1 MAKQEDMADPS
12 ASQTQAT
19 TNING
24 TSVTEAAGVAG
35 GGTTTGRNSNS
46 GLGSSGSSG
55 SGSSS
60 HPPLQSTVFIHKL
73 YNILEDDDLKDLI
86 WWSPSGLSFLIRP
99 TEKFSRALATYFKH
113 TNIASFVRQLNM
125 YGFHKVSNDHCKST
139 EHDSGSSNANSSSS
153 NNNNG
158 NSTNGSNNNNNNSS
172 TVSGGGS
179 STDVQEDIKIWK
191 FRHSTGLFKRGDIEG
206 LKYIKRRSSRNISN
220 SNGRK
225 NSNPAGQANHLSS
238 GANANGGSAN
248 DANFAGASVTD
259 VCGSIQTHAEEQ
271 EQLRQPQTQHIPYSQ
286 QNPHSAGQP
295 LPQQQQ
301 HQLHLQQQHQLH
313 LQQQQQQ
320 QPQPQSQQ
328 RSILSEPDSCFFPSQ
343 ASQMHPSLA
352 YASFPTHP
360 TPAAAAPPPPSTCS
374 DPYLEARYAEISQS
388 YNVLRYEYNSLQ
400 YRHDEVL
407 DQLRGVNA
415 DMVHLLELLE
425 SLVAIQ
431 SSPEPIPQRLSGLEQ
446 ELVRFK
452 TLLTGRMH
460 RNSDAQIHQPS
471 QKSYFENRP
480 LSSLSVPS
488 HSNVPS
494 LVQHVFAVPARPS
507 SAVNVVQQAPT
518 AGPAPSSSVSAPPPP
533 PPPHAPD
540 HFAGSRMMMMNPFET
555 TGNSSKRNMS
565 ILMDPL
571 APAPNLMVAMS
582 PSNPQPFRNPSP
594 VTASTAT
601 YRNSRQA
608 DRGSKMSVLASKN
621 LQSSS
626 YSDSSSGSSSLSQP
640 QMTTSGTPAGQG
652 VGASAGV
659 APIKEE
665 QQVMTM
671 AEPLRPPSAKDH
683 GDIVRPIP
691 TRSVGPPD
699 NTRGSSGVYSLLND
713 DRSASPLDDEM
724 TPTKKVK
731 Y

>member
-158 NSTNGSNNNNNNSS
+158 NSTNGSNNNNNNNNNS

-259 VCGSIQTHAEEQ
+259 VCGT
-271 EQLRQPQTQHIPYSQ
+271 
-286 QNPHSAGQP
+286 
-295 LPQQQQ
+295 
-301 HQLHLQQQHQLH
+301 
-313 LQQQQQQ
+313 
-320 QPQPQSQQ
+320 
-328 RSILSEPDSCFFPSQ
+328 
-343 ASQMHPSLA
+343 SQMHPSLA

-360 TPAAAAPPPPSTCS
+360 TPAAAAPPPPSNCS

-518 AGPAPSSSVSAPPPP
+518 AGPAPSSSVSAPPP